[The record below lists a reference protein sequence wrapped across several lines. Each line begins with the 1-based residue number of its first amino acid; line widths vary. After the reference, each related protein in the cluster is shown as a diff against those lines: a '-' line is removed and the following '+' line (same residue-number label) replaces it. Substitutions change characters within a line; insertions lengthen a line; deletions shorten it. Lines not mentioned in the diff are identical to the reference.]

1 MFNLFELKQRSLKQM
16 IDFNGYLTGASDK
29 FFFRKYITFV
39 QVILVGAFIMVWP
52 FILMIMTF
60 LRSFYPIFCAYCIV
74 FVGGMILFRIGIQT
88 DKKTKKIIT
97 PKRIYIEDESII
109 CVTES
114 STMGKKFK
122 SVKTVYDYE
131 EFYYLSFNWTNKTM
145 NYVCQKDLLTQG
157 TLEDFEKLF
166 DGKIIR
172 KYDNK

>member
-1 MFNLFELKQRSLKQM
+1 MEYKQ
-16 IDFNGYLTGASDK
+16 T
-29 FFFRKYITFV
+29 
-39 QVILVGAFIMVWP
+39 
-52 FILMIMTF
+52 
-60 LRSFYPIFCAYCIV
+60 
-74 FVGGMILFRIGIQT
+74 
-88 DKKTKKIIT
+88 KKTKKIIT

-114 STMGKKFK
+114 STMGKKIK